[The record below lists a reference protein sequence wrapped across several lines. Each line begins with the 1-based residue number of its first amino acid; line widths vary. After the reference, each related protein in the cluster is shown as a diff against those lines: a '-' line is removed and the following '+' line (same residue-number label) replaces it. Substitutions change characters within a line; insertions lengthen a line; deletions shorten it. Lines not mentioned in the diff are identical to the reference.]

1 MLVDHEEVVRL
12 VEHAQPLQ
20 IVVSCLVL
28 RPVQHQLHV
37 FRQLPVAHTP
47 KLLFY
52 LRGAE
57 GSGQG
62 SDLAK
67 KKLTPDPDVETKNF
81 AKYQPVQSAFS
92 IVYLFFISIKNK
104 MWLVILKNSN
114 HSRVFLPCHYFP
126 KPSKTMYA
134 SIGPTILH

>member
-1 MLVDHEEVVRL
+1 MLVDHEEVVGL

-20 IVVSCLVL
+20 IVVSRLVL

-57 GSGQG
+57 GYGQG

-67 KKLTPDPDVETKNF
+67 KNLLRIRMLKQK
-81 AKYQPVQSAFS
+81 FS
-92 IVYLFFISIKNK
+92 RKTNQCKAHFLSCIFSLFR
-104 MWLVILKNSN
+104 LKI
-114 HSRVFLPCHYFP
+114 RC
-126 KPSKTMYA
+126 
-134 SIGPTILH
+134 G

>member
-1 MLVDHEEVVRL
+1 MLVDHEEVVGL

-20 IVVSCLVL
+20 IVVSRLVL

-57 GSGQG
+57 GYGQG

-67 KKLTPDPDVETKNF
+67 KNLLR
-81 AKYQPVQSAFS
+81 
-92 IVYLFFISIKNK
+92 IR
-104 MWLVILKNSN
+104 MLKQK
-114 HSRVFLPCHYFP
+114 F
-126 KPSKTMYA
+126 
-134 SIGPTILH
+134 